1 MLLFTQDFKT
11 KNIMGK
17 RFFTFFLLATSSL
30 YVSITTAQDTI
41 PLQIPSLE
49 LDKETDSLIIDNKY
63 KYNINNLPARRP
75 RAGIIIVGNG
85 ATTRALNAFNG
96 SCESGKNYANVVN
109 TYKIALGD
117 SVNVYCM
124 AIPIAAEFYSP
135 DTAKKWTN
143 EQLPIINCIYE
154 NLLGT
159 IKKVDVYM
167 TLSKH
172 IGENI
177 YLRTDHHWAPLGA
190 YYTAAEFA
198 EIAKVPFKDLSNYER
213 KVVKIFV
220 GSMWHYSKDVAV
232 KNAPEDFVYYVP
244 QGVEFQTTYINYILN
259 KYRRV
264 VGERKPV
271 DGPFFLQCADGSRG
285 AYCTFMGGD
294 PKTVKIQ
301 TSTKNGRKL
310 LILKDSFGNALPSYL
325 FYSFQEIHVI
335 DFRYFRKKVVEYV
348 HNNSITDVLFA
359 NNLTHACLAST
370 WKAYYQILGK

>member
-172 IGENI
+172 IGEMA
-177 YLRTDHHWAPLGA
+177 H
-190 YYTAAEFA
+190 
-198 EIAKVPFKDLSNYER
+198 
-213 KVVKIFV
+213 
-220 GSMWHYSKDVAV
+220 
-232 KNAPEDFVYYVP
+232 
-244 QGVEFQTTYINYILN
+244 
-259 KYRRV
+259 
-264 VGERKPV
+264 
-271 DGPFFLQCADGSRG
+271 SR
-285 AYCTFMGGD
+285 
-294 PKTVKIQ
+294 
-301 TSTKNGRKL
+301 
-310 LILKDSFGNALPSYL
+310 
-325 FYSFQEIHVI
+325 
-335 DFRYFRKKVVEYV
+335 
-348 HNNSITDVLFA
+348 
-359 NNLTHACLAST
+359 
-370 WKAYYQILGK
+370 